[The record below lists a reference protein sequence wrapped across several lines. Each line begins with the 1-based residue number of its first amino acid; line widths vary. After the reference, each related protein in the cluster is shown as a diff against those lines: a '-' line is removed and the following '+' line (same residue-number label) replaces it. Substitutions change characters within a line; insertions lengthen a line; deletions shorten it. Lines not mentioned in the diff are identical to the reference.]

1 MNRIVSS
8 LVFGLLLAG
17 SAVMIAEPA
26 SAVPSDRKEVTQRL
40 ELNEATAE
48 QLAATGAVTLEQAK
62 KIVDLREQLGSFQ
75 SYEDLQ
81 ELELPDET
89 FKQLQYNTT
98 ISGIAADCNC

>member
-1 MNRIVSS
+1 MNENRYKKIREDCEFTSN
-8 LVFGLLLAG
+8 GYR
-17 SAVMIAEPA
+17 M
-26 SAVPSDRKEVTQRL
+26 
-40 ELNEATAE
+40 TAE

-62 KIVDLREQLGSFQ
+62 KIVELREQLGSFQ

-81 ELELPDET
+81 ELELPDDT